1 MLLNNN
7 ELAAV
12 KDCLKRY
19 IEFNNNGLM
28 SSYKVKQ
35 SNLLIM
41 DEKEIDI
48 DYKKMI
54 VLKESKPIYRI
65 IERYSNKTH
74 KMLLPKLERLGVQ
87 RMTEKE
93 FNLIKEVIN
102 ERIKL
107 DDIGPAV
114 RLVTLYNRH
123 ELINNRVMERLYNCL
138 RNGIYVTCSMYDELK
153 EME

>member
-35 SNLLIM
+35 SNLLLM

-48 DYKKMI
+48 DYKKII
-54 VLKESKPIYRI
+54 VLKENKPIYRI
-65 IERYSNKTH
+65 VERYSNKTH
-74 KMLLPKLERLGVQ
+74 KMLLPKLEYLGGV
-87 RMTEKE
+87 
-93 FNLIKEVIN
+93 
-102 ERIKL
+102 
-107 DDIGPAV
+107 D
-114 RLVTLYNRH
+114 
-123 ELINNRVMERLYNCL
+123 
-138 RNGIYVTCSMYDELK
+138 NG
-153 EME
+153 